1 MCMHKVYFVRFS
13 VNKFNRFATRQQ
25 KLDGIFMEAF
35 NHPAKLVAVVK
46 KNKKTRTKTQRK
58 NRRKTNK

>member
-1 MCMHKVYFVRFS
+1 MHKVYFVRFS

-46 KNKKTRTKTQRK
+46 KKQKNKNKKTKK
-58 NRRKTNK
+58 K